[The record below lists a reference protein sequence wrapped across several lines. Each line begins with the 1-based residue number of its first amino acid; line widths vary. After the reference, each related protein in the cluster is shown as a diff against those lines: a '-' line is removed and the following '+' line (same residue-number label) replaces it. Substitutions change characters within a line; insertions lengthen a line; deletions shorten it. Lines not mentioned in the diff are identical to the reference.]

1 MTEDLTAGIGDALS
15 TDYFFPRDQLTNDQL
30 G

>member
-1 MTEDLTAGIGDALS
+1 MNEDLPAGISDALS